1 MDPRLASIYEQ
12 EPVPVGAEASAGR
25 ISISRC
31 TPPDGARG

>member
-25 ISISRC
+25 ISRC